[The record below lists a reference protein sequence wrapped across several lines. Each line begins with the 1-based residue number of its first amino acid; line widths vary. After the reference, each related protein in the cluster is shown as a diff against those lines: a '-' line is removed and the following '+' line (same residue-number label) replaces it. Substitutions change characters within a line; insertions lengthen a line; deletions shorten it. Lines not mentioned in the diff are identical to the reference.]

1 MYSVTILLFLAMPLV
16 LGSLISFAVFLCY
29 PLIITKRIKN
39 EEQVLEAELDGYSDY
54 KKKVKYKLIP
64 FIW

>member
-1 MYSVTILLFLAMPLV
+1 MKQLIVKIIEEKVLV
-16 LGSLISFAVFLCY
+16 G
-29 PLIITKRIKN
+29 
-39 EEQVLEAELDGYSDY
+39 DSDY